1 MFNCCLT
8 LGLELEYF
16 LLVPFVHASEV
27 QYHMH
32 DTSNRTMST
41 TDIAQQQMAGI
52 LHSTSVLF
60 DTTIYFFSRL
70 TEPAGPHTKV
80 YQSNEKDD

>member
-1 MFNCCLT
+1 MCNCCFT
-8 LGLELEYF
+8 LRLVLEQLF
-16 LLVPFVHASEV
+16 PVPFVHASEV

-32 DTSNRTMST
+32 DTSYGTMST
-41 TDIAQQQMAGI
+41 ADIAQQQMAGI

-60 DTTIYFFSRL
+60 DTTIFFFSRL